1 MEIVGLE
8 QVSVWRSTPQ
18 GRRALLREVD
28 WQVRGGEHWAVLG
41 PNGAGKTTLLRVLS
55 AQMRPSDG
63 VARVLGRRLGR
74 YPLARLRREIGLV
87 EPHLAR
93 RFYPEQTVLEV
104 VLTGFAGTVL
114 LVEDVD
120 ASQVEDARELLAL
133 VEASNLAARSF
144 ATCSEGE
151 RARVLLARAL
161 VMASVLLVLDE
172 PTAGLDVAGRLMLV
186 DALART
192 AAARPGLTTVT
203 VTHDVGHLPPQT
215 THVLFLRDGA
225 VVAAGALE
233 DAMTAANLAD
243 CFGIPR
249 DAAERALG

>member
-1 MEIVGLE
+1 G
-8 QVSVWRSTPQ
+8 VWRSTPG
-18 GRRALLREVD
+18 GRRALLREID
-28 WQVRGGEHWAVLG
+28 WEVRGGEHWAVLG

-93 RFYPEQTVLEV
+93 RFYPEQSVLEV

-120 ASQVEDARELLAL
+120 AAQLASARELLAL
-133 VEASNLAARSF
+133 VDASSLAPRAF

-161 VMASVLLVLDE
+161 VTAGSLLVLDE

-192 AAARPGLTTVT
+192 AA
-203 VTHDVGHLPPQT
+203 
-215 THVLFLRDGA
+215 
-225 VVAAGALE
+225 
-233 DAMTAANLAD
+233 
-243 CFGIPR
+243 
-249 DAAERALG
+249 

>member
-1 MEIVGLE
+1 LEVVGLE
-8 QVSVWRSTPQ
+8 RMSVWRSGPQ
-18 GRRALLREVD
+18 GRRALVRELD
-28 WQVRGGEHWAVLG
+28 WQVTAGEHWAVLG
-41 PNGAGKTTLLRVLS
+41 PNGAGKTTLVRVVS
-55 AQMRPSDG
+55 AQTRPSDG

-74 YPLARLRREIGLV
+74 FPLAQLRREIGLV

-93 RFYPEQTVLEV
+93 RFYADQSVLQV
-104 VLTGFAGTVL
+104 VLTGYAGTVL

-120 ASQVEDARELLAL
+120 GAQVDHARELLAL
-133 VEASNLAARSF
+133 VDVAALERRAF

-161 VMASVLLVLDE
+161 ATSHALLVLDE

-192 AAARPGLTTVT
+192 AAARPGLTTIT
-203 VTHDVGHLPPQT
+203 VTHDVDALPPRT

-225 VVAAGALE
+225 AVAAGRLGE
-233 DAMTAANLAD
+233 TMTAANLAA
-243 CFGIPR
+243 CFAIPL
-249 DAAERALG
+249 DVAERALG